1 MTAAAGRKQVP
12 TNLRIIKGQGTNS
25 RGEDLDSGGRVIPPP
40 VGFARLSPDKP
51 EDMSE
56 DASWLWDLIVD
67 QLERVELLKPLDA
80 ASLEA
85 ACETYARWKE
95 AVRFRLERG
104 LLAKNSQGL
113 VTAPWIGIEERASK
127 EFRSWC
133 AEYGLTPAAEGKLN
147 ASPAETEDNVNPFD

>member
-1 MTAAAGRKQVP
+1 MTAAAGRKQAP
-12 TNLRIIKGQGTNS
+12 ANLRIIKGQGTNTS
-25 RGEDLDSGGRVIPPP
+25 GEHLDSGGRVIPPP
-40 VGFARLSPDKP
+40 VGFARLAPEKPD
-51 EDMSE
+51 DLSE
-56 DASWLWDLIVD
+56 DAEWLWDLIVD
-67 QLERVELLKPLDA
+67 QLERVEILKPLDA
-80 ASLEA
+80 ASLQA

-147 ASPAETEDNVNPFD
+147 AHGGETEDNVNPFE